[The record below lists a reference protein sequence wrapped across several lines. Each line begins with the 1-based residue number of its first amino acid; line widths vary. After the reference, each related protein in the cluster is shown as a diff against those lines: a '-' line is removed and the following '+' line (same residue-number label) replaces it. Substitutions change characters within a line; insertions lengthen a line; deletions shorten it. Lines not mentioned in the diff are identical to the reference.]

1 MPTKEHGSRGIIW
14 PLVLAIPLIAA
25 MACAIITT
33 LRHRAAESRQVEGL
47 LGRLEQQATYLNTL
61 TWQAVAPRRPEAEAL
76 AAVRDARAGLNHTLV
91 ELKPFDDDHAPLL
104 EEVRLAYASYLIAA
118 DRELQ
123 AAAAPDAGE
132 QSRPSTR
139 ELIRIYE
146 RLRHAILQATSSYH
160 SRADRTTQRADWG
173 IGGTLLGAI
182 LGAGFLFLQL
192 DRARQSVR
200 VAVAEQSM
208 LRLSEERFR
217 SLVQAASDVIIVLD
231 VEAGIRYASPSAQ
244 RILGYLPEELV
255 GTSLFAR
262 VNPAHAPNL
271 QDFFARALCNPGV
284 TSAIEFEFQHRD
296 ETWRT
301 LEAIGNNRLFD
312 PGIAGFVLNIRE
324 ITERK
329 RVEEALRES
338 EEQLRQAQK
347 IEGIGRLAGGVAHD
361 FNNMLAVINCYSEIM
376 LVRMSPRNPMRQYV
390 TEIKEAGLRAAD
402 LTRQLLAFSRR
413 SVLVPQVLELNDV
426 VAGLDKMLRRLIGED
441 IELVAELGEGLG
453 RVEADPGQ
461 VQQVIM
467 NLAVNARD
475 AMPRGGKITIRTEDI
490 ELDEDYARRH
500 AEVEAGP
507 YVMLS
512 VTDTGTG
519 MDKETQDKIFEP
531 FFTTK
536 EPGKG
541 TGLGLATVWGIV
553 KQSGG
558 HIAVESEPGK
568 GTTFRIYLPRT
579 AEEETQLE
587 TPTEEI
593 VRAGAKETV
602 LLVEDEEIVRSVIR
616 EVLRTN
622 GYKVLDAG
630 CGEDAVRLCKR
641 KVRIDL
647 LLTDVVMPGMSGQ
660 ELAEQVRELRP
671 DLKSRVIF
679 MSGYTDDAVVRHGV
693 LSPETAFIQKPFT
706 GDSLARKV
714 REVLDGVAQTA
725 AAVS

>member
-1 MPTKEHGSRGIIW
+1 MPTKEQGGRGIIW

-33 LRHRAAESRQVEGL
+33 LRHRADESRQVEGL
-47 LGRLEQQATYLNTL
+47 LSRLEQQATYLNTL
-61 TWQAVAPRRPEAEAL
+61 TWQAIASRQAEPEAMAGVRETRTSLNRTL
-76 AAVRDARAGLNHTLV
+76 A
-91 ELKPFDDDHAPLL
+91 ELGRLDDNRAPLL
-104 EEVRLAYASYLIAA
+104 EEVRLAYASYGVAA
-118 DRELQ
+118 DRELKAAGAPGVEGGSRSSSREIGQAYERLRRAILQ
-123 AAAAPDAGE
+123 AAAAYRARAD
-132 QSRPSTR
+132 
-139 ELIRIYE
+139 
-146 RLRHAILQATSSYH
+146 ATS
-160 SRADRTTQRADWG
+160 QRADWG
-173 IGGTLLGAI
+173 VAATLLGAI
-182 LGAGFLFLQL
+182 LGAGFLFHQL

-208 LRLSEERFR
+208 LRMSEERFR

-255 GTSLFAR
+255 GTSIFAR
-262 VNPAHAPNL
+262 VNPDHAAVL
-271 QDFFARALCNPGV
+271 QDFFARALCSPGV
-284 TSAIEFEFQHRD
+284 TSAIEFEFRHRD
-296 ETWRT
+296 DTWRT

-329 RVEEALRES
+329 RVEQALRES

-390 TEIKEAGLRAAD
+390 SEIKEAGLRAAD

-441 IELVAELGEGLG
+441 IELAAQLGENLG
-453 RVEADPGQ
+453 CVEADPGQ

-475 AMPRGGKITIRTEDI
+475 AMPRGGKITIRTEEV
-490 ELDEDYARRH
+490 ELNEEYARRRP
-500 AEVEAGP
+500 EMEAGP

-519 MDKETQDKIFEP
+519 MDKETRDKIFEP

-541 TGLGLATVWGIV
+541 TGLGLATVYGIV

-558 HIAVESEPGK
+558 HIDVESEPGK

-579 AEEETQLE
+579 AEGETLPE
-587 TPTEEI
+587 APTEE
-593 VRAGAKETV
+593 VMRAGAKETV

-622 GYKVLDAG
+622 GYRVLDAG
-630 CGEDAVRLCKR
+630 CGEDAVRLLKR

-660 ELAEQVRELRP
+660 ELAEQVRDLRP
-671 DLKSRVIF
+671 ELKSRVIF

-706 GDSLARKV
+706 GDTLARKV
-714 REVLDGVAQTA
+714 REVLDGCAVAA
-725 AAVS
+725 